1 VQQVT
6 ARLMEELSPEQLQ
19 AFHSMFETTY
29 DLLPPAEATR
39 HVESRSSLDL
49 QLMSECDVVA

>member
-1 VQQVT
+1 
-6 ARLMEELSPEQLQ
+6 MEELSPEQLQ

-39 HVESRSSLDL
+39 LVESRSSLDL